1 VISESICPANSTK
14 QINESQISERCPR
27 VTPFLPVTDF
37 LSYAAK
43 PEVFLIWTSLLKTAG
58 LLAVILGFVSYTV
71 YAERKVCAFIQDR
84 VGPNRVGLPLTLLGL
99 KRDIPLFGLG
109 QPIADALKLLLKEN
123 FIPNSVNK
131 FYYYIAPKLTMIPP
145 ILVLAV
151 LPFGSSLFGVPM
163 VIADI
168 NVGVLYVFAVSSLGV
183 YGIVLA
189 GWASNSK
196 YPFLGGIRSS
206 SQMISYELALGLSVI
221 PVFLLCGTLSL
232 PEIVLWQREQGW
244 LIAPWWPKGFS
255 VQQIASAD
263 WHGMLASFA
272 AGFSLQRI
280 LIWIP
285 MLLSFLVFLVAM
297 FAETNRLPFDL
308 PEAEQE
314 LVGGYHTEYSSMG
327 FALFFLG
334 EYAAMIAGS
343 GVIVTLFLGGW
354 SLPLVPDGSS
364 TSFFNLA
371 FVPAWLA
378 SLIWGLVSIGI
389 FFAKVSLMLFVF
401 IWVRWTLP
409 RFRYDQLMKLGWYF
423 FFELALLNIF
433 ITAFVLAYV
442 KI

>member
-1 VISESICPANSTK
+1 VSEISA
-14 QINESQISERCPR
+14 
-27 VTPFLPVTDF
+27 
-37 LSYAAK
+37 YAFK
-43 PEVFLIWTSLLKTAG
+43 PEVFLVWTSLLKTIV
-58 LLAVILGFVSYTV
+58 LLAIILGFVSYTV

-84 VGPNRVGLPLTLLGL
+84 VGPNRVGIPMTLLGF
-99 KRDIPLFGLG
+99 KKDIPFLGLG

-151 LPFGSSLFGVPM
+151 LPFGSTLFGVPM
-163 VIADI
+163 VIADVNI
-168 NVGVLYVFAVSSLGV
+168 GVLYVFAVSSLGV

-221 PVFLLCGTLSL
+221 PVFLLCGTLRL
-232 PEIVLWQREQGW
+232 PEIVLWQRENGW

-255 VQQIASAD
+255 VQQIASGD
-263 WHGMLASFA
+263 WHGVLAA
-272 AGFSLQRI
+272 CLAGFSLQRI

-285 MLLSFLVFLVAM
+285 MVLSFVVFLVAM

-354 SLPLVPDGSS
+354 SLPFIPDGSS
-364 TSFFNLA
+364 TSFLGLA
-371 FVPAWLA
+371 FVPPWLA
-378 SLIWGLVSIGI
+378 SLIWGLVNIGI
-389 FFAKVSLMLFVF
+389 FFGKVSAMLFLF

-423 FFELALLNIF
+423 FFELALVNIF

>member
-1 VISESICPANSTK
+1 VSNLT
-14 QINESQISERCPR
+14 
-27 VTPFLPVTDF
+27 
-37 LSYAAK
+37 SYAFQ
-43 PEVFLIWTSLLKTAG
+43 PEVFLVWTSLLKSLV
-58 LLAVILGFVSYTV
+58 LLGIILGFVSYTV

-84 VGPNRVGLPLTLLGL
+84 VGPNRVGIPLTLFGFR
-99 KRDIPLFGLG
+99 KDIPLLGLG
-109 QPIADALKLLLKEN
+109 QPIADAMKLLLKEN

-163 VIADI
+163 VIANI

-189 GWASNSK
+189 GWSSNSK
-196 YPFLGGIRSS
+196 YPFLGGMRSS

-221 PVFLLCGTLSL
+221 PVFLLCGTLNLS
-232 PEIVLWQREQGW
+232 EIVLWQRDNGW
-244 LIAPWWPKGFS
+244 MIAPFWFKGFEI
-255 VQQIASAD
+255 QQVINGD
-263 WHGMLASFA
+263 WPAVWA
-272 AGFSLQRI
+272 AFVGGFSIQRI
-280 LIWIP
+280 LLWIP
-285 MLLSFLVFLVAM
+285 MMLSFFVFLVAM

-354 SLPLVPDGSS
+354 SFPLIPDASG

-371 FVPAWLA
+371 FIPAWLA
-378 SLIWGLVSIGI
+378 SLIWGLVNIGV
-389 FFAKVSLMLFVF
+389 FFGKVSILLFVF

-423 FFELALLNIF
+423 FFELALVNIF
-433 ITAFVLAYV
+433 VTALVIAYV
-442 KI
+442 RF

>member
-1 VISESICPANSTK
+1 MRLDRIA
-14 QINESQISERCPR
+14 
-27 VTPFLPVTDF
+27 
-37 LSYAAK
+37 LSALITFGFMNILSAIMQ
-43 PEVFLIWTSLLKTAG
+43 PEVFLVWTSLAKTIG
-58 LLAVILGFVSYTV
+58 LLAIILGLVSYTV
-71 YAERKVCAFIQDR
+71 YAERKLCAWIQDR
-84 VGPNRVGLPLTLLGL
+84 VGPNRTGIPLTKIRIL
-99 KRDIPLFGLG
+99 GLG

-123 FIPNSVNK
+123 FIPREVNK
-131 FYYYIAPKLTMIPP
+131 FYFYIAPKLAMIPP

-163 VIADI
+163 VIA
-168 NVGVLYVFAVSSLGV
+168 NVNIGVLYVFAVSSLGV

-221 PVFLLCGTLSL
+221 PVFMICGTLNMSD
-232 PEIVLWQREQGW
+232 IVLWQRDNGW
-244 LIAPWWPKGFS
+244 MIAPWWPKDLNWQMILSGDLHAIWGAMLGGFS
-255 VQQIASAD
+255 
-263 WHGMLASFA
+263 W
-272 AGFSLQRI
+272 QRI
-280 LIWIP
+280 LLWIP
-285 MLLSFLVFLVAM
+285 MLISFIVFLIAM

-314 LVGGYHTEYSSMG
+314 LVGGYHTEYSGMG

-354 SLPLVPDGSS
+354 SFPLIPDGSLPGLPGV
-364 TSFFNLA
+364 FFG
-371 FVPAWLA
+371 
-378 SLIWGLVSIGI
+378 LINIGV
-389 FFAKVSLMLFVF
+389 FFAKVVALLILF

-423 FFELALLNIF
+423 FFELALVNIF
-433 ITAFVLAYV
+433 IAAIIVAYV
-442 KI
+442 K